1 MLRALRNTAP
11 LDALRRRHGHRH
23 MPGLGREEVALMAGL
38 DPAYYARLE
47 QGLESHPPDDV
58 LNALA
63 HVYNLDTDRVD
74 HLYRVAHPAGQV
86 QISQKLQ
93 KTVENWYHAPVFAV
107 NHQLDVLAANSMAR
121 VLFKGMDHTDNL
133 MRHAFLAPGAR
144 EFFPDWE
151 REARSK
157 VAHLRAA
164 AEEDEDAPALRELVD
179 ELSSESREFRRMWSN
194 HDVQV
199 DEYKHMR
206 HHEIG
211 DVDLRHDTL
220 CVQSSPGVLLFVC
233 HADPGGAAEEALSLL
248 SILAA
253 DEGVN
258 SAVD

>member
-11 LDALRRRHGHRH
+11 LDALMRLRGHRR
-23 MPGLGREEVALMAGL
+23 MLRCEEVALMAGL
-38 DPAYYARLE
+38 DPVYYTRLE
-47 QGLESHPPDDV
+47 QGLESRPPDDV

-63 HVYNLDTDRVD
+63 RVYDLDSDSTD

-144 EFFPDWE
+144 EFFPNWE

-164 AEEDEDAPALRELVD
+164 AEEDDDAPALHDLVD

-194 HDVQV
+194 RDVHV

-220 CVQSSPGVLLFVC
+220 SVQSSPGVLLFVC
-233 HADPGGAAEEALSLL
+233 HADPGSAAEESLSLL

-253 DEGVN
+253 DEDVN
-258 SAVD
+258 SNSD